1 VTDTGVERWFDEHFE
16 YVVRTLLR
24 LGAPS
29 SDVEDLAQEVFVVV
43 HRRLQTFDPSRP
55 ARPWLFGIAA
65 HVLRDWRKRA
75 STRHE
80 VLALEAPA
88 DTGRTDPGIRKLEA
102 AQLVHRALRAVPEE
116 RREVFVLHELD
127 QISIPEVA
135 RALGLPVDT
144 AYSRL
149 RVAREEFRAAVARLQ
164 RGAA

>member
-1 VTDTGVERWFDEHFE
+1 
-16 YVVRTLLR
+16 VVRTLLR

-29 SDVEDLAQEVFVVV
+29 SDVEDLAQEVFVVL
-43 HRRLQTFDPSRP
+43 HRRLPTFDRAPP
-55 ARPWLFGIAA
+55 APPWLFGIAA
-65 HVLRDWRKRA
+65 NVLRDWRKRA

-80 VLALEAPA
+80 VLPLDGPP

-102 AQLVHRALRAVPEE
+102 AQLVHRALRTLPEE

-135 RALGLPVDT
+135 EALGLPVDT

-149 RVAREEFRAAVARLQ
+149 RVARDEFRAAVSRLQ